1 MQDVWDVVDLLIE
14 EVKHFN
20 NEGKSF
26 DVSRSINA
34 QLPFFTCKNLFHSKE
49 NQTDIQRYIY
59 CQDFNIQPYPGS
71 YGEQPVL
78 WIEKAFIIKSALA
91 KLNKDKIE
99 DGNRSKHNN

>member
-34 QLPFFTCKNLFHSKE
+34 QLPFLLAKTYFTLKKIKQIFKDTYTAKTLILNPIQVVMVSNLF
-49 NQTDIQRYIY
+49 
-59 CQDFNIQPYPGS
+59 
-71 YGEQPVL
+71 YG
-78 WIEKAFIIKSALA
+78 
-91 KLNKDKIE
+91 
-99 DGNRSKHNN
+99 

>member
-34 QLPFFTCKNLFHSKE
+34 QLPFFSCKNLFHSKE
-49 NQTDIQRYIY
+49 NQTYIY
-59 CQDFNIQPYPGS
+59 CQDFNTQPYPGG

-78 WIEKAFIIKSALA
+78 WIEKAFIIKSVLA

-99 DGNRSKHNN
+99 DGSRK

>member
-20 NEGKSF
+20 NEGKGF
-26 DVSRSINA
+26 DVSRSIDA

-49 NQTDIQRYIY
+49 NQRDIQRYIY
-59 CQDFNIQPYPGS
+59 CQDFNTQPYPGG
-71 YGEQPVL
+71 YGEQPIL
-78 WIEKAFIIKSALA
+78 WVEKAFIIKSVLA

-99 DGNRSKHNN
+99 DGNRK